1 MAVFSLTSIQPDFF
15 FWTTPCW
22 QLEKSRFKDFSR
34 LQVKPMQNHNKKEP
48 CGTCALWGTHLINA
62 KPSFAMMNTPFIPEK
77 KSITSVFVFKK
88 KNRGHSLNLER
99 HLVWVGSIS
108 LCLCVSI
115 PFWACVLM
123 RVGVFVLSTCTVY
136 LRIDALVEGALKVSS
151 QTC

>member
-15 FWTTPCW
+15 FWTTPCS

-115 PFWACVLM
+115 PIWACVLM